1 MTCAAVIL
9 AAGESR
15 RMGRLKQVL
24 PWGDRTVVEAAVD
37 AALAAPDVDEVVV
50 VLGHEAEVVR
60 AALMSR
66 ARPGMRIVVNA
77 DYHLGMLSSVK
88 SGVRALAAETGAFFI
103 APADQPGIC
112 SEDYGLVVQAYR
124 RARPRVDIVVP
135 TYGGRGGHPTLFAGA
150 LRQEVLDLPDDGQGL
165 RDLIVRRE
173 GRVLRVELGRPG
185 MVEDLDT
192 AEDYE
197 RALETMRRGGYGS
210 PIVVPPRPVRDFFMK
225 KGTSSQ

>member
-1 MTCAAVIL
+1 MTCGAVIL

-37 AALAAPDVDEVVV
+37 AALAAADIDEVVV

-66 ARPGMRIVVNA
+66 PRPGMRIVVNA
-77 DYHLGMLSSVK
+77 DYRLGMLSSVK
-88 SGVRALAAETGAFFI
+88 SGVRALAAETGAFLV
-103 APADQPGIC
+103 APADQPGIRPD
-112 SEDYGLVVQAYR
+112 DYGLVVQAYR

-150 LRQEVLDLPDDGQGL
+150 LRQEVLDLPDNGQGL

-192 AEDYE
+192 PEDYE
-197 RALETMRRGGYGS
+197 QALETMRRGDYGS
-210 PIVVPPRPVRDFFMK
+210 PTVVPPRPVRNFFMR

>member
-1 MTCAAVIL
+1 MTCGAVIL

-37 AALAAPDVDEVVV
+37 AALGAPDVNEVVV

-66 ARPGMRIVVNA
+66 PRPGMRIVVNA

-88 SGVRALAAETGAFFI
+88 AGVRALTAEAEAFLV
-103 APADQPGIC
+103 APADQPGLRP
-112 SEDYGLVVQAYR
+112 EDYDLVVRAYR
-124 RARPRVDIVVP
+124 HARPRADIVVP
-135 TYGGRGGHPTLFAGA
+135 MCGGRGGHPTLFAGA
-150 LRQEVLDLPDDGQGL
+150 LRQEVLDLPDDGHGL

-192 AEDYE
+192 ADDYE
-197 RALETMRRGGYGS
+197 QALETMRGGGYGS